1 MKQIIS
7 AYVKLAMANHMG
19 ILLNV
24 KKVEKNM
31 VSLYPKRRGEPD
43 IG

>member
-1 MKQIIS
+1 MKQILS
-7 AYVKLAMANHMG
+7 AYVKLAKANHMG
-19 ILLNV
+19 ILNV
-24 KKVEKNM
+24 KKIEKNM